1 MIEIEGVGG
10 TPQLFAPEQV
20 SAMVLTK
27 MKTTAEKYLGRSVNK
42 AVITVPA
49 YFSDAQRNATVAAG
63 KIAGLEVLRIINEPT
78 AAAMAYGI
86 GESKRDTDGKKIKRV
101 LVFDLGGGTF
111 DVSLLQIEGGI
122 FEVLSTGGDTH
133 LGGEDFDDLLQ
144 KHICETIR
152 RKHKDVADKLLK
164 NPRVVRRIR
173 REAEQCK
180 RTLSA
185 ATSASVVLEELSAPG
200 VDEMDVNLVV
210 TRAKFERLCA
220 EPFKRTIDTVKR
232 VMKEGKC
239 NVRDVDDVVLVGG
252 STRIPKIQTMLRD
265 LFKGMKLSK
274 SVNPDEAVAFGA
286 AVRSVVLRSL
296 FDHIRFFKQK
306 HTNRYKLRF

>member
-1 MIEIEGVGG
+1 M
-10 TPQLFAPEQV
+10 
-20 SAMVLTK
+20 
-27 MKTTAEKYLGRSVNK
+27 
-42 AVITVPA
+42 
-49 YFSDAQRNATVAAG
+49 
-63 KIAGLEVLRIINEPT
+63 
-78 AAAMAYGI
+78 
-86 GESKRDTDGKKIKRV
+86 
-101 LVFDLGGGTF
+101 
-111 DVSLLQIEGGI
+111 
-122 FEVLSTGGDTH
+122 
-133 LGGEDFDDLLQ
+133 
-144 KHICETIR
+144 
-152 RKHKDVADKLLK
+152 ADKLLN

-252 STRIPKIQTMLRD
+252 STKIPKIQTMLRF
-265 LFKGMKLSK
+265 L
-274 SVNPDEAVAFGA
+274 
-286 AVRSVVLRSL
+286 
-296 FDHIRFFKQK
+296 
-306 HTNRYKLRF
+306 